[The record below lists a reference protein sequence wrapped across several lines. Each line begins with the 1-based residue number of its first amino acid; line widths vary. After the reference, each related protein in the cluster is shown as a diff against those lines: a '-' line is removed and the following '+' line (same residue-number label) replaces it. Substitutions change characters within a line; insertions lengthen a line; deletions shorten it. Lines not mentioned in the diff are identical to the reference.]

1 VRTPSPLWTARGLWV
16 LLPLSV
22 GELLTAAVR
31 DRSTPVAVTVAAL
44 AWAVWVAALPA
55 LLRPMPAMLTALRVL
70 APVPLVAGT
79 VAAVEA
85 APNLLGWL
93 GLVNA
98 ALVLACAMTAEVGSF
113 YVDAAS
119 YGDERR
125 FTLKAPA
132 FVLVTAPV
140 VWVLMTV
147 PLAAGALLLAA
158 RTWVPG
164 GVLVVLGGGAAFLGA
179 RILHRLSLRWLVV
192 VPAGVTLVDPL
203 ALTQPS
209 LFAARQM
216 TRVGPAHVG
225 TTALDLTAGAPG
237 LVLQLDTSP
246 ATEVVPVVGR
256 GATADVVQAAAVLVC
271 PSRPG
276 AVLAE
281 LEARGLPVARD

>member
-1 VRTPSPLWTARGLWV
+1 MRTPSPLWTARGLWV
-16 LLPLSV
+16 LLPLTV

-31 DRSTPVAVTVAAL
+31 GRSTAVAVTVGAL
-44 AWAVWVAALPA
+44 AWVAWGAALPA
-55 LLRPMPAMLTALRVL
+55 LLRPLPTTLTVLRVL
-70 APVPLVAGT
+70 APAPLVAGA
-79 VAAVEA
+79 VAAVA
-85 APNLLGWL
+85 ARPNLLGWL
-93 GLVNA
+93 GVVNA
-98 ALVLACAMTAEVGSF
+98 ALVLACAMTAEVGNF
-113 YVDAAS
+113 YVDGAS

-147 PLAAGALLLAA
+147 PLVVGALLLAA
-158 RTWVPG
+158 RTWVLG
-164 GVLVVLGGGAAFLGA
+164 GVLVLVGAGAAFLGA

-209 LFAARQM
+209 LFAARQT

-225 TTALDLTAGAPG
+225 TTAVDLTAGAPG
-237 LVLQLDTSP
+237 LVLQVDTSP
-246 ATEVVPVVGR
+246 ATEVVPVVAR
-256 GATADVVQAAAVLVC
+256 GATAQVVEADAVLVC

>member
-1 VRTPSPLWTARGLWV
+1 
-16 LLPLSV
+16 
-22 GELLTAAVR
+22 
-31 DRSTPVAVTVAAL
+31 
-44 AWAVWVAALPA
+44 
-55 LLRPMPAMLTALRVL
+55 
-70 APVPLVAGT
+70 
-79 VAAVEA
+79 
-85 APNLLGWL
+85 
-93 GLVNA
+93 
-98 ALVLACAMTAEVGSF
+98 
-113 YVDAAS
+113 
-119 YGDERR
+119 
-125 FTLKAPA
+125 
-132 FVLVTAPV
+132 
-140 VWVLMTV
+140 
-147 PLAAGALLLAA
+147 
-158 RTWVPG
+158 
-164 GVLVVLGGGAAFLGA
+164 LGA

-256 GATADVVQAAAVLVC
+256 GVTADVVQAAAVLVC

>member
-1 VRTPSPLWTARGLWV
+1 MRTPSPLWTARGLWV
-16 LLPLSV
+16 LLPLTV

-31 DRSTPVAVTVAAL
+31 DRSTAVAVTVGAL
-44 AWAVWVAALPA
+44 AWAAWGAGLVA
-55 LLRPMPAMLTALRVL
+55 LLRPLPATLTVLRVL
-70 APVPLVAGT
+70 APVPLVAGAT
-79 VAAVEA
+79 AAVAARPE
-85 APNLLGWL
+85 LLGWL
-93 GLVNA
+93 GVVNA
-98 ALVLACAMTAEVGSF
+98 ALVLACAMTAEVGNF

-125 FTLKAPA
+125 FTLRAPA
-132 FVLVTAPV
+132 FVLVAAPV

-147 PLAAGALLLAA
+147 PLVAGALLLAA
-158 RTWVPG
+158 HTWVLG
-164 GVLVVLGGGAAFLGA
+164 GVLVVAGAGAAFLGA

-203 ALTQPS
+203 ALTQPI
-209 LFAARQM
+209 LFAARQT

-225 TTALDLTAGAPG
+225 TTAVDLTAGAPG
-237 LVLQLDTSP
+237 LVLQVDTSP
-246 ATEVVPVVGR
+246 ATEVVPVVAR
-256 GATADVVQAAAVLVC
+256 GATAQVVEADAVLVC